1 MTEEI
6 KVNPE
11 AFEKAI
17 ATLTQCKTEL
27 SQALEYYTNL
37 NNEMK
42 ENWIGISGDA
52 FILTERIV
60 EEQFKERITDLENEI
75 EDLNNTM
82 FTMFEEDKLIGQL
95 IGGSIFGA
103 VGSEAAALIN
113 SSEDVNKMIN
123 STKAIINDAS
133 N

>member
-11 AFEKAI
+11 AFEKVI

-82 FTMFEEDKLIGQL
+82 FTMFEEDKLIG
-95 IGGSIFGA
+95 
-103 VGSEAAALIN
+103 
-113 SSEDVNKMIN
+113 
-123 STKAIINDAS
+123 
-133 N
+133 